1 MPIIIFDVT
10 DDDYILFFESK
21 SFKFFRQK
29 VEPYVAYFYQ
39 VRLDDEMF
47 IHEVH
52 SSIKAS

>member
-10 DDDYILFFESK
+10 DDDHVLFFELEN
-21 SFKFFRQK
+21 FNFFRQK
-29 VEPYVAYFYQ
+29 VDPYVAYFYQ
-39 VRLDDEMF
+39 VRLDEEMF